1 MSTEEHLKMLAD
13 SIVELVE
20 KNAALE
26 ERVRVIEAWARQVRR
41 SPTVFTEDY
50 GSAEREPRR

>member
-26 ERVRVIEAWARQVRR
+26 ERVRAIEAWARQVRR

-50 GSAEREPRR
+50 RAERGPMR